1 MSPQRLQYNYYVQ
14 VLMPFYAGKLLLL
27 RDLNCAH
34 AMFLVS
40 NNSGNSY
47 NVLAMHEVSKSLAF
61 KLRCLKR

>member
-40 NNSGNSY
+40 NTPGNSY
-47 NVLAMHEVSKSLAF
+47 LSSPCTALSLSSLDASQ
-61 KLRCLKR
+61 LQR